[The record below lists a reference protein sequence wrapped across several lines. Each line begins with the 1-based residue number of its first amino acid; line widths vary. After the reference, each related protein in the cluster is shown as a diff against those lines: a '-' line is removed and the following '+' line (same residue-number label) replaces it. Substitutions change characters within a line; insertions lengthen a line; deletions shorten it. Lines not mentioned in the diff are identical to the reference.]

1 MNLSGFRTEG
11 EKKALASLCLLIFG
25 VMLVAAFWPFR
36 LNPENRVTWLG
47 NEHGL
52 RFSGAGIVLSLKK
65 LELPDSGTPAGISLE
80 IWLKPSQD
88 RYSTALLAVSSGAN
102 PEQFR
107 LRQAGDALLVLD
119 EPFASSRHSATTAM
133 SVSHAFQAH
142 QQSFIAISAG
152 AKVTTV
158 YVNGVPTKKSSTFRV
173 TDKDFSGQLIVGS
186 SPDAYDTW
194 RGEFLGMALFGR
206 ELTQAQVSEHYQA
219 WLHGRPEVLKND
231 QPAALYVFDE
241 GTGDIVHN
249 QMTSGSDLVI
259 PQSFRIPFKPFLKS
273 PWREFY
279 FNRAYL
285 RDVLINVSGFVPF
298 GFFVCMYLSWRRA
311 SRKAV
316 LATIVLGAVFSL
328 TIEVLQWYIPMRDSG
343 TTDILTNTLGTALGA
358 MLYRSGALHALFDR
372 LESRTTA

>member
-1 MNLSGFRTEG
+1 MNLSGFRTVG
-11 EKKALASLCLLIFG
+11 EKEALASLCLLIFG

-36 LNPENRVTWLG
+36 LHPENRVTWLG

-52 RFSGAGIVLSLKK
+52 RFSGTGIVLSLKK

-88 RYSTALLAVSSGAN
+88 KYSTSLLAVSSGAN

-107 LRQAGDALLVLD
+107 LRQAGDALLVLE
-119 EPFASSRHSATTAM
+119 EPFASSRHSVTTAM

-152 AKVTTV
+152 AQGTAV

-186 SPDAYDTW
+186 SPDAYETW

-249 QMTSGSDLVI
+249 QMSSGSDLVI

>member
-1 MNLSGFRTEG
+1 MNLSGFRTVG

-25 VMLVAAFWPFR
+25 VMLAAAFWPFR
-36 LNPENRVTWLG
+36 LNPGNRVTWLG

-88 RYSTALLAVSSGAN
+88 KYSTALLAVSSGAN

-107 LRQAGDALLVLD
+107 LRQAGDALLVLE

-152 AKVTTV
+152 AQGTAV

-249 QMTSGSDLVI
+249 QMTAGSDLVI

>member
-1 MNLSGFRTEG
+1 MNLSGFRTIG

-36 LNPENRVTWLG
+36 LHPENRVTWLG

-52 RFSGAGIVLSLKK
+52 RFSGAGIVLSSKK

-88 RYSTALLAVSSGAN
+88 KYSTALLAVSSGAN
-102 PEQFR
+102 PDQFR
-107 LRQAGDALLVLD
+107 LRQAGDALLVLE
-119 EPFASSRHSATTAM
+119 EPFASSRHSATM

-142 QQSFIAISAG
+142 QQRFIAISAG
-152 AKVTTV
+152 AQGTTV
-158 YVNGVPTKKSSTFRV
+158 YVNGAPTKKSSTFRV

-273 PWREFY
+273 PGREFY

-298 GFFVCMYLSWRRA
+298 GFFVCMYLSWGRA

>member
-1 MNLSGFRTEG
+1 
-11 EKKALASLCLLIFG
+11 
-25 VMLVAAFWPFR
+25 
-36 LNPENRVTWLG
+36 
-47 NEHGL
+47 
-52 RFSGAGIVLSLKK
+52 
-65 LELPDSGTPAGISLE
+65 
-80 IWLKPSQD
+80 
-88 RYSTALLAVSSGAN
+88 
-102 PEQFR
+102 
-107 LRQAGDALLVLD
+107 
-119 EPFASSRHSATTAM
+119 
-133 SVSHAFQAH
+133 
-142 QQSFIAISAG
+142 
-152 AKVTTV
+152 
-158 YVNGVPTKKSSTFRV
+158 VNGVPTKKSSTFRV

-206 ELTQAQVSEHYQA
+206 EFTQAQVSEHYQA

-279 FNRAYL
+279 LNRAYL

-298 GFFVCMYLSWRRA
+298 GFFVCMYLSWGRA
-311 SRKAV
+311 
-316 LATIVLGAVFSL
+316 SL

-358 MLYRSGALHALFDR
+358 MLYRSGTLHALFDR